1 MNKLNKKVFLSIF
14 SIISLFIL
22 FGVIVY
28 NYQSY
33 KKEYDD
39 IYRNLNFIDGFK
51 NKPKPKD
58 SFSREDE
65 LELDNMMIMDYEVYT
80 VKIKNNSISKIIIHS
95 EMNSDFDVE
104 KVASNIIKKDNEFK
118 IGNLYNNKYS
128 YNYKSNDTLI
138 IINTKNINN
147 KLSLL
152 LIESLI
158 FLFISEII
166 IYFISLIMTKWIT
179 KPALE
184 SFNKQKDFI
193 ADASHEL
200 KTPLAVIMASS
211 DELKTDKKN
220 AKYVENIKYESERMN
235 TLITS
240 LLDLSKLENGVSK
253 DSYKNENISKIVEK
267 TCLTFE
273 SVAFENNISIDT
285 NIEKDIMF
293 KCSKIEME
301 KLISIIIDNA
311 IKHSYKDSSIIVNLN
326 SNKNNINIEITN
338 YGDPIKSGDEEKI
351 FERFYRGDK
360 SRNRESNR
368 YGLGLAIAKNIVINH
383 NGTIKASSS
392 NGKTTFKINLKK

>member
-65 LELDNMMIMDYEVYT
+65 PELDNMMIMDYEVYT

-147 KLSLL
+147 K
-152 LIESLI
+152 
-158 FLFISEII
+158 
-166 IYFISLIMTKWIT
+166 
-179 KPALE
+179 
-184 SFNKQKDFI
+184 ND
-193 ADASHEL
+193 
-200 KTPLAVIMASS
+200 
-211 DELKTDKKN
+211 
-220 AKYVENIKYESERMN
+220 
-235 TLITS
+235 
-240 LLDLSKLENGVSK
+240 
-253 DSYKNENISKIVEK
+253 
-267 TCLTFE
+267 
-273 SVAFENNISIDT
+273 
-285 NIEKDIMF
+285 
-293 KCSKIEME
+293 
-301 KLISIIIDNA
+301 
-311 IKHSYKDSSIIVNLN
+311 
-326 SNKNNINIEITN
+326 
-338 YGDPIKSGDEEKI
+338 
-351 FERFYRGDK
+351 
-360 SRNRESNR
+360 
-368 YGLGLAIAKNIVINH
+368 
-383 NGTIKASSS
+383 
-392 NGKTTFKINLKK
+392 